1 MAKFQN
7 ILILAGGD
15 STRFWPLQDKNMY
28 SFLGTPI
35 LAHQINS
42 LLPYGEKVYIVIPPQ
57 LDTSSITSYISST
70 EITFIRQKDE
80 LHGQAGAIL
89 SAKDAIAGEVL
100 IVNAND
106 IFDVS
111 ILNTFLAELEKGKK
125 DVILLAKKVT
135 SYFPGGY
142 VKYENRKIQEIVE
155 KPKPEQVPSDIVKL
169 VVDYVGSFKGLV
181 DVIDMTETKEDNWY
195 ELSLN
200 ILLKS
205 NNNTS
210 LVLYDKY
217 WIPFKY
223 PWHMLDIMKH
233 HMGNISQS
241 IDPSAKISEKAIIIQ
256 PVVIGKN
263 VKIGDFSK
271 IIGPCYIGDNTVI
284 GDYAMV
290 RDSHIG
296 AHSLIGGYSEVARSY
311 LGEGVM
317 LHRNYVGDSVLDNN
331 VLMGAGTVTA
341 NFRFDQKPIK
351 SFVKKNAVDT
361 NHTKLGTVVGK
372 GSKIGVNS
380 TLLPGIKIGKNTF
393 IAPHSLLQED
403 IEDNIFLHQGKKE
416 KNKSS

>member
-1 MAKFQN
+1 MSKFQN

-15 STRFWPLQDKNMY
+15 SSRFWPLQDKNMY

-42 LLPYGEKVYIVIPPQ
+42 LLPYGEKVYVVIPSQ
-57 LDTSSITSYISST
+57 LDTSSITSHISST

-80 LHGQAGAIL
+80 LPGQAGAIL
-89 SAKDAIAGEVL
+89 SAEDNIVGEVL

-111 ILNTFLAELEKGKK
+111 ILNTFLTELEKGKK

-142 VKYENRKIQEIVE
+142 VKYENGKILEIVE
-155 KPKPEQVPSDIVKL
+155 KPKPEHVPSDIVKL

-181 DVIDMTETKEDNWY
+181 DVIDMTETKEDNRY

-210 LVLYDKY
+210 LVLYEKY
-217 WIPFKY
+217 WHPFKY
-223 PWHMLDIMKH
+223 PWHMLDMMKYF
-233 HMGNISQS
+233 MGSISQN
-241 IDPSAKISEKAIIIQ
+241 IDPSAKISEKAIIVQ

-263 VKIGDFSK
+263 VKVGDFTK
-271 IIGPCYIGDNTVI
+271 IVGPCYIGENTII

-317 LHRNYVGDSVLDNN
+317 LHRNYVGDSVLDDN
-331 VLMGAGTVTA
+331 VLMGAGAVTA
-341 NFRFDQKPIK
+341 NFRFDQKNVK
-351 SFVKKNAVDT
+351 SLVRKNVVDT
-361 NHTKLGTVVGK
+361 EHTKLGTIIGK

-380 TLLPGIKIGKNTF
+380 TILPGVKIGKNTF
-393 IAPHSLLQED
+393 ITPHSLIQED
-403 IEDNIFLHQGKKE
+403 IEDNVFLHQGKKE
-416 KNKSS
+416 KNKSA